1 MIREQSRLQYMD
13 ITKNI
18 DENSQQIR
26 QNGQNVNR
34 VLIQLFKQINILLNK
49 QNRQRRNEIEKLRLN
64 IKDENVQQQRD
75 INHNTKDVGNIL
87 LVQGGQGCIVL
98 EIEPRGGEIL
108 ESSYSEV
115 ECIWQ

>member
-26 QNGQNVNR
+26 QNSQNVNR
-34 VLIQLFKQINILLNK
+34 GLIQLFKQINILLNK

-98 EIEPRGGEIL
+98 EIEP
-108 ESSYSEV
+108 
-115 ECIWQ
+115 